1 MDPLV
6 YSAQFLGYII
16 GPSLREKKVALIED
30 INTIQLVLSKKALT
44 AEQFFTFL
52 NYELSELTKI
62 VEDQAEVLKRKHII
76 DQAIKD
82 SFNPLTDTDF

>member
-52 NYELSELTKI
+52 NCELSKLTKI

-82 SFNPLTDTDF
+82 SFNP